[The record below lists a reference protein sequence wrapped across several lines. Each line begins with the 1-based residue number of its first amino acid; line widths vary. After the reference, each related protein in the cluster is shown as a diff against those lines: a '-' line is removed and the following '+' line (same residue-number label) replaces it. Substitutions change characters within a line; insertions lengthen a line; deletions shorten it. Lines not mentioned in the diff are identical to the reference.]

1 MRHILFGAD
10 ASKLTVALLIKDSSF
25 NKAHILTQYVNP
37 LVEAG
42 ISKDSIVAFT
52 LKYGAS
58 KKVKAAYQK
67 EYLDVLLPAIDELG
81 IKVLYCTDT
90 EYFKTLTKNRT
101 AEPFHGCVVPC
112 ALNVSMDVVLGIN
125 YQAIFYNPLLKPKLE
140 VSLKT
145 LSDCLLNTHIEPG
158 NNIIHLGLY
167 PDSVDDIKASLENLH
182 QYPMLTCDIEGF
194 SLKFYNCGVGTISFA
209 WDEHH
214 GIAFAVD
221 CGPEGNGAVV
231 RDLIKEFLT
240 SYKGTLIYHRAAFDI
255 KVLVYQLWMKDLGD
269 YAGMLDGIEILTRKF
284 EDTLLIAYLATN
296 NTVKNILGL
305 KHLAQSFAGNW
316 AQEEINDITLIP
328 LDQLLEYN
336 LKDCL
341 ATWFVFNKY
350 YPKMVE
356 DDQLHFYLNQMKPA
370 VKLILQ
376 IELTGM
382 PIDPVKVQ
390 EARAILEKIVG
401 EHHAYLENSPIIK
414 DFHNQQ
420 LEERVAYDNTKLK
433 KKVRVLSD
441 FADVKFNP
449 GSDQQ
454 LQGLI
459 YDYLGYEVIDT
470 TDGGQPAT
478 GSKTLEKLINHAKTD
493 VHKEIFEHLI
503 GLAKADKILTS
514 FIPAFE
520 QAQQLPDGSY
530 RLYGSFNQ
538 GGTQSGRLSSSDPNM
553 QNIPSGSKYA
563 KIIKACFISLFGWL
577 FCGADFKALEAVCE
591 ALLSK
596 DPNKLKVYIDGF
608 DSHCVNTYAYFGDQM
623 LDIDPNSV
631 ESINS
636 IQDKYKPLRQKS
648 KSPTFA
654 LQYQGTWRTI
664 MKSAG
669 LTEVVSRQVETNYH
683 KLYEVSDTWIKGVL
697 DAAHTDGFILGA
709 FGLKIRTPILK
720 QTVISKKMPYMATA
734 ERRSAGNAKTQSYGL
749 LNTRAAVELQ
759 DRILKSP
766 YRLDIM
772 PSALIH
778 DAIYM
783 MVRNKPSAVKWL
795 NDNLI
800 ECMCWC
806 ELPEL
811 QHDIVKLGAAMD
823 IYWPH
828 WGTALTLPNSITKEE
843 IQALALEYKAK
854 VNSPK

>member
-158 NNIIHLGLY
+158 NNIIHLGLF
-167 PDSVDDIKASLENLH
+167 PDSIDDIKASLMNLH
-182 QYPMLTCDIEGF
+182 QYPMLTCDTETFG
-194 SLKFYNCGVGTISFA
+194 LNFYNCGLGTISFA

-221 CGPEGNGAVV
+221 CGPEGNRAVV

-240 SYKGTLIYHRAAFDI
+240 SYKGTLIYHRASFDL

-269 YAGMLDGIEILTRKF
+269 YVGMLDGIEILTRKF

-305 KHLAQSFAGNW
+305 KVLAQEFAGNW
-316 AQEEINDITLIP
+316 AQEEIKDITLIP

-350 YPKMVE
+350 YPQMVE

-401 EHHAYLENSPIIK
+401 EHHAYLENSPILK

-420 LEERVAYDNTKLK
+420 LEERVVYDNTKLK

-470 TDGGQPAT
+470 TDGGKPAT

-493 VHKEIFEHLI
+493 VHKEILEHLI

-538 GGTQSGRLSSSDPNM
+538 GTVQSGRLSSSDPNM
-553 QNIPSGSKYA
+553 QNIPANSAYA
-563 KIIKACFISLFGWL
+563 KIVKACFISLHDWL
-577 FCGADFKALEAVCE
+577 FCGADFKALEAVVG
-591 ALLSK
+591 ALLPM
-596 DPNKLKVYIDGF
+596 DPAKLQVYVNGF
-608 DSHCVNTYAYFGDQM
+608 DSHCVNTYAYFPEK
-623 LDIDPNSV
+623 LSDIREASPT
-631 ESINS
+631 ESAFKI
-636 IQDKYKPLRQKS
+636 IQDGVTYYMKECDKIITPKG
-648 KSPTFA
+648 KIT
-654 LQYQGTWRTI
+654 TI
-664 MKSAG
+664 KDYYES
-669 LTEVVSRQVETNYH
+669 TN
-683 KLYEVSDTWIKGVL
+683 
-697 DAAHTDGFILGA
+697 
-709 FGLKIRTPILK
+709 
-720 QTVISKKMPYMATA
+720 
-734 ERRSAGNAKTQSYGL
+734 
-749 LNTRAAVELQ
+749 
-759 DRILKSP
+759 
-766 YRLDIM
+766 
-772 PSALIH
+772 
-778 DAIYM
+778 
-783 MVRNKPSAVKWL
+783 
-795 NDNLI
+795 
-800 ECMCWC
+800 
-806 ELPEL
+806 
-811 QHDIVKLGAAMD
+811 
-823 IYWPH
+823 
-828 WGTALTLPNSITKEE
+828 
-843 IQALALEYKAK
+843 
-854 VNSPK
+854 